1 MPTVKTIK
9 VNYNMKLLASLC
21 VVIMFLQCLR
31 KEKKGEGPSG
41 GTRGGYG
48 GHVSRD
54 EGDLSSIVSYNKI
67 STGLRDIFPRL
78 AVHTTYYGLISI
90 QYKLQTNL

>member
-31 KEKKGEGPSG
+31 KEKKERVPLVA
-41 GTRGGYG
+41 
-48 GHVSRD
+48 HV
-54 EGDLSSIVSYNKI
+54 EVMEVTCQEMKA
-67 STGLRDIFPRL
+67 T
-78 AVHTTYYGLISI
+78 
-90 QYKLQTNL
+90 